1 MAVGKSQSLNFLLR
15 NDILGLLQIKQ
26 KAMLDIKFIR
36 ENAAAVK
43 KNCETRKVKCGI
55 DRILELDE
63 KRRLSLQYVEELKA
77 EKNKLNELIQKAD
90 PEEKKSLIEQG
101 RAVKEKLETA
111 EPELE
116 EIAKEYQ
123 SLLGQVPNMTHP
135 DSPIGQ
141 DDSENKEIERYGE
154 PPRFDF
160 EPKGHEELMR
170 ELELADFE
178 RAAKVTGSKF
188 YYLKNEGALLEQALV
203 QFAFSKLTQKGFTPF
218 ITPDLAR
225 GQVLEG
231 IGFAPRGEEAQI
243 YNIEGTDLSLVGTAE
258 ITMGG
263 YHMNETIAEEKLP
276 LKYAALSHCFRTE
289 AGAYGKHSAGL
300 YRVHQFTKVEMFAYA
315 LPEESEKVHQELK
328 NIEVEIFKDLGVP
341 FRVVDI
347 CTGDLGGPAYR
358 KYDLEAWMTSRGGW
372 GEVTST
378 SDTTAYQARRL
389 NIKVERKNGAKEY
402 VHMLNGTAIAVSR
415 ALIAILEN
423 YQQADGSVQVPEV
436 LVKYMPGGSD
446 VIKKK

>member
-1 MAVGKSQSLNFLLR
+1 
-15 NDILGLLQIKQ
+15 
-26 KAMLDIKFIR
+26 MLDIKFIR

-43 KNCETRKVKCGI
+43 KNCENRNVKCDI
-55 DRILELDE
+55 DRLLELDE
-63 KRRLSLQYVEELKA
+63 KRRLALQYAEELKE

-90 PEEKKSLIEQG
+90 SEERKSLIEQG
-101 RAVKEKLETA
+101 KAVKEKLETA

-123 SLLGQVPNMTHP
+123 NILWQVPNMAHP
-135 DSPIGQ
+135 DSPLGK

-154 PPRFDF
+154 PPQFDF
-160 EPKGHEELMR
+160 EPKGHEELLR
-170 ELELADFE
+170 DLDLADFE

-188 YYLKNEGALLEQALV
+188 YYLKNEGALLEQALI

-225 GQVLEG
+225 DKVLEG
-231 IGFAPRGEEAQI
+231 IGFNPRGAETQVYSVE
-243 YNIEGTDLSLVGTAE
+243 NSDLSLVGTAE

-263 YHMNETIAEEKLP
+263 YHMNEIIEEEKLP
-276 LKYAALSHCFRTE
+276 LKYVALSHCFRTE

-300 YRVHQFTKVEMFAYA
+300 YRVHQFTKIEMFAYA
-315 LPEESEKVHQELK
+315 RPEESEKIHQELK

-378 SDTTAYQARRL
+378 SDTTTYQARRL
-389 NIKVERKNGAKEY
+389 NIKVERKNGEKEY

-423 YQQADGSVQVPEV
+423 YQQADGSVKIPEV
-436 LVKYMPGGSD
+436 LVQYMPGGIEI
-446 VIKKK
+446 IKKK